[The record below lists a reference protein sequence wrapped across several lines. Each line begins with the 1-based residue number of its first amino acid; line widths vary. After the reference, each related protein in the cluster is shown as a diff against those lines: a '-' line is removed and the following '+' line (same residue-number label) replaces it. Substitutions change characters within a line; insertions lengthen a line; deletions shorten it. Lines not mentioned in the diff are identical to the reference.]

1 MCFRSLCG
9 LYLCNSH
16 SQNKSNLHLGFCHTC
31 LIQNTHQFRGSGASS
46 SDDYHNAHTVANA
59 TEDVLTL
66 VQTVCTGN
74 VRGPGLVVAYGT
86 LGEAIAR
93 CYTASLLNQ
102 GGVTQHVHSEVS
114 GKGAIK
120 PPFAVLLVPNTAT
133 APDINE
139 DLKKRKKNC
148 EYEDDVSQ
156 ELLESAKDYLSSE
169 KNIQSLVG
177 QDSQDV
183 PVKFVAYEGDASI
196 TESVYAL
203 SLEKSIFT

>member
-1 MCFRSLCG
+1 
-9 LYLCNSH
+9 
-16 SQNKSNLHLGFCHTC
+16 
-31 LIQNTHQFRGSGASS
+31 
-46 SDDYHNAHTVANA
+46 
-59 TEDVLTL
+59 
-66 VQTVCTGN
+66 
-74 VRGPGLVVAYGT
+74 VVAYGT

-93 CYTASLLNQ
+93 CYTALLLNQ

-120 PPFAVLLVPNTAT
+120 PPIAVLLVPNTAK

-156 ELLESAKDYLSSE
+156 ELLTSAKEYLSSE
-169 KNIQSLVG
+169 NNFHGLMG
-177 QDSQDV
+177 PDRPDA
-183 PVKFVAYEGDASI
+183 PVKFVAYVGDESI
-196 TESVYAL
+196 TQSLYAL